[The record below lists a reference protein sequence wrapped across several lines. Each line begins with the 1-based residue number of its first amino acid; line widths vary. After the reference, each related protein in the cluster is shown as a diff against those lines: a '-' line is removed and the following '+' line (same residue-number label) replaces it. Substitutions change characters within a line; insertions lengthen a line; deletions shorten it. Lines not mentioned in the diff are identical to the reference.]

1 MEAEGNQRN
10 EQFLEQLRDV
20 YKKIDKLSNT
30 MWGQSS
36 LMESKLRSTDSKEN
50 DNWKKETKA
59 QIGYGEIT
67 KGHMTQL
74 LTLMQNTVK
83 LVPEDKMNLLNEPIE
98 EYNLTSQSRFLD
110 IGSGFGKPVFHAAM
124 QVGMY

>member
-1 MEAEGNQRN
+1 MFAAD
-10 EQFLEQLRDV
+10 LRDV
-20 YKKIDKLSNT
+20 YKKIGKISNI

-36 LMESKLRSTDSKEN
+36 LMETKLRSADSKEN

-74 LTLMQNTVK
+74 LTLMQTISDYI
-83 LVPEDKMNLLNEPIE
+83 PEDKLSSLISKKE
-98 EYNLTSQSRFLD
+98 EYNLTSASRFLD

-124 QVGMY
+124 QVGKDSGLISF